1 MHLAPEAILGA
12 ADVSVMV
19 LWETMTTIRS
29 ALETFILD
37 SKARQCTAPTL
48 EHYQSRIGGF
58 DRWFADHDA
67 TARGVLAAVT
77 HTHIRIYLAHLF
89 DRGLSSATVH
99 THGRA
104 LRAFLNF
111 CTREGLLAASPF
123 AKVRIGRPDRLEK
136 LPYIQADI
144 DKLLAIADL
153 RDTAIVLTL
162 LDTGMRASEFIAL
175 NVSDLGKRRLHIRKG
190 KGRKARTV
198 LLGERSAAAMAAYL
212 AERGTLPPMAPLFA
226 SKTNRNKEGRLTR
239 SGLRRVL
246 VLLGDAAG
254 VVGIHPHGMR
264 RTFAVWSLRNGMDI
278 FHLQRLMGHEDI
290 ETLRGY
296 LGLVDD
302 DLRRAHA
309 KYGPVDH
316 APPDD

>member
-1 MHLAPEAILGA
+1 
-12 ADVSVMV
+12 
-19 LWETMTTIRS
+19 MTTICS
-29 ALETFILD
+29 ALEIFILD
-37 SKARQCTAPTL
+37 AKARQCTAPTL
-48 EHYQSRIGGF
+48 EHYRSRIGGF
-58 DRWFADHDA
+58 DRW
-67 TARGVLAAVT
+67 LAIHAPTVGGALDAVT
-77 HTHIRIYLAHLF
+77 HTHIRTYLAHLV

-123 AKVRIGRPDRLEK
+123 DLVRLGRAAKMPK
-136 LPYIQADI
+136 LPYTQADI
-144 DKLLAIADL
+144 DKLLAVADL
-153 RDTAIVLTL
+153 RDTAIILTL
-162 LDTGMRASEFIAL
+162 LDTGMRASECIGL
-175 NVSDLGKRRLHIRKG
+175 NVNDLVKRRLYIRQG

-198 LLGERSAAAMAAYL
+198 PIGERSAAAIAAYL
-212 AERGTLPPMAPLFA
+212 SERGPLPPLAPLFA
-226 SKTNRNKEGRLTR
+226 SRTNRNMEGRLTR
-239 SGLRRVL
+239 SGLRRIL

-296 LGLVDD
+296 LALVDD

-309 KYGPVDH
+309 KFGPVDH
-316 APPDD
+316 TPED